1 MSVFFFLSFQML
13 MSVRTTFITVMAI
26 LSVATLRV
34 LITAHAALDTLETE
48 HHALV

>member
-1 MSVFFFLSFQML
+1 MSVFFLSFQML

-26 LSVATLRV
+26 LSAATLRV
-34 LITAHAALDTLETE
+34 LITAHAALDTLEME